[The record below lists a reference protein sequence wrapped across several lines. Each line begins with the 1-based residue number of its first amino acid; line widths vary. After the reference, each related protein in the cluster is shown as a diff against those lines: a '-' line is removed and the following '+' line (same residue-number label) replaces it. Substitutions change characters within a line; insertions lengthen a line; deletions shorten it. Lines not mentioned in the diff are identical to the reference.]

1 MKRVRI
7 NAVVSRIFA
16 LLLMFQVNAFVSFAQ
31 DTRAQQSKKSRLEKE
46 IAAIDKQL
54 KDNAMQSK
62 NAMTALTLTRQKIEA
77 RKALVEDSDREI
89 AVLRGKIGEKQKEV
103 DRLQGRLDTL
113 SVYYGKLV
121 KSAYRNRDSKVWY
134 MYILA
139 SENLGQAFRRAG
151 YLKNLSTEMN
161 RQGEKI
167 KETRAVLQDE
177 MDSLAVMR
185 NQAQALRTK
194 RAADVELLR
203 KEESQ
208 SQTYVDQ
215 LKRNRSKY
223 QKDLAAKKKQVEA
236 LNREIERIIAASMRG
251 KGTGKIKQPVDMK
264 LDSEFSKNKGRLPWP
279 ADGPV
284 VDHFGQHYHPVFK
297 SVKLPFSNGVNIALP
312 KDAPVKAVFDGVVKQ
327 IVVMP
332 GYNKCVLVQHG
343 NYFSFYCKLGSTAV
357 KPGDKVKTGQI
368 VGTVDTIDGMN
379 QLHFQI
385 WKGTTPQNPELW
397 LR

>member
-1 MKRVRI
+1 MKRGRV

-77 RKALVEDSDREI
+77 RKSLVEDSDREI

-208 SQTYVDQ
+208 SQTYVAQ

-297 SVKLPFSNGVNIALP
+297 SVKLPFNNGVNIALP
-312 KDAPVKAVFDGVVKQ
+312 KDSPVKAVFDGVVKQ

>member
-121 KSAYRNRDSKVWY
+121 KSAYRNRDSNVWY

-167 KETRAVLQDE
+167 KETRTVLQNE

-208 SQTYVDQ
+208 SQTYVAQ

-297 SVKLPFSNGVNIALP
+297 SVKLPFNNGVNIALP

>member
-185 NQAQALRTK
+185 NQAQALRAK

-203 KEESQ
+203 KEELQ
-208 SQTYVDQ
+208 SQTYVAQ

-284 VDHFGQHYHPVFK
+284 VDHFGQHYHPVFTK
-297 SVKLPFSNGVNIALP
+297 VKLPFNNGINIALE
-312 KDAPVKAVFDGVVKQ
+312 KGTEVKAVFNGVVKQ

-332 GYNKCVLVQHG
+332 GYGKCVLVQHG
-343 NYFSFYCKLGSTAV
+343 NYFSFYCRLGSVSV
-357 KPGDKVKTGQI
+357 KAGDKVSTGEVI
-368 VGTVDTIDGMN
+368 GRIDTIDNLN

-385 WKGTTPQNPELW
+385 WQGTKPQNPESW

>member
-1 MKRVRI
+1 MKRVRV

-185 NQAQALRTK
+185 NHAQALRAK

-279 ADGPV
+279 AEGPV

-297 SVKLPFSNGVNIALP
+297 SVKLPFNNGVNIALQ

-368 VGTVDTIDGMN
+368 IGTVDTIDGMN

>member
-1 MKRVRI
+1 MKRVRV

-151 YLKNLSTEMN
+151 YLKNLSTKMN

-251 KGTGKIKQPVDMK
+251 KGTGKIKQPVDIK

-297 SVKLPFSNGVNIALP
+297 SVKLPFNNGVNIALP
-312 KDAPVKAVFDGVVKQ
+312 EDAPVKAVFDGVVKQ

>member
-1 MKRVRI
+1 MKRFRV

-31 DTRAQQSKKSRLEKE
+31 DTRAQQSKISRLEKE

-89 AVLRGKIGEKQKEV
+89 AVLRGKIGEKQKAV

-297 SVKLPFSNGVNIALP
+297 SVKLPFNNGVNIALP

>member
-185 NQAQALRTK
+185 NQAQALRAK

-203 KEESQ
+203 KEELQ
-208 SQTYVDQ
+208 SQTYVAQ

-236 LNREIERIIAASMRG
+236 LNREIERILAASMRG

-284 VDHFGQHYHPVFK
+284 VDHFGQHYHPVFTK
-297 SVKLPFSNGVNIALP
+297 VKLPFNNGINIALA
-312 KDAPVKAVFDGVVKQ
+312 KDTEIKSVFNGIVKQ

-332 GYNKCVLVQHG
+332 GYGKCVLVQHG
-343 NYFSFYCKLGSTAV
+343 NYFSFYCRLGNVSV
-357 KPGDKVKTGQI
+357 KAGDKVSTGDVI
-368 VGTVDTIDGMN
+368 GRIDTIDDMT

-385 WKGTTPQNPELW
+385 WQGTKPQNPELW

>member
-1 MKRVRI
+1 MKRVRV

-151 YLKNLSTEMN
+151 YLKNLSTKMN

-251 KGTGKIKQPVDMK
+251 KGTGKIKQPVDIK

-297 SVKLPFSNGVNIALP
+297 SVKLPFNNGVNIALP
-312 KDAPVKAVFDGVVKQ
+312 EDAPVKAVFDGVVKQ

-357 KPGDKVKTGQI
+357 KPGGSRRDRLSV
-368 VGTVDTIDGMN
+368 
-379 QLHFQI
+379 
-385 WKGTTPQNPELW
+385 LW
-397 LR
+397 ILSTA

>member
-1 MKRVRI
+1 MKMVRI

-185 NQAQALRTK
+185 NQAQALRAK

-203 KEESQ
+203 KEELQ
-208 SQTYVDQ
+208 SQTYVAQ

-297 SVKLPFSNGVNIALP
+297 SVKLPFNNGVNIALP

>member
-1 MKRVRI
+1 MKRVRV

-185 NQAQALRTK
+185 NQAQALRAK

-297 SVKLPFSNGVNIALP
+297 SVKLPFNNGVNIALP

-368 VGTVDTIDGMN
+368 VGTVDAIDGMN

>member
-151 YLKNLSTEMN
+151 YLKNLST
-161 RQGEKI
+161 
-167 KETRAVLQDE
+167 
-177 MDSLAVMR
+177 
-185 NQAQALRTK
+185 
-194 RAADVELLR
+194 
-203 KEESQ
+203 
-208 SQTYVDQ
+208 
-215 LKRNRSKY
+215 
-223 QKDLAAKKKQVEA
+223 
-236 LNREIERIIAASMRG
+236 
-251 KGTGKIKQPVDMK
+251 
-264 LDSEFSKNKGRLPWP
+264 
-279 ADGPV
+279 
-284 VDHFGQHYHPVFK
+284 
-297 SVKLPFSNGVNIALP
+297 
-312 KDAPVKAVFDGVVKQ
+312 
-327 IVVMP
+327 
-332 GYNKCVLVQHG
+332 
-343 NYFSFYCKLGSTAV
+343 
-357 KPGDKVKTGQI
+357 
-368 VGTVDTIDGMN
+368 
-379 QLHFQI
+379 
-385 WKGTTPQNPELW
+385 
-397 LR
+397 

>member
-46 IAAIDKQL
+46 IASIDKQL

-185 NQAQALRTK
+185 NQAQALRAK

-203 KEESQ
+203 KEELQ
-208 SQTYVDQ
+208 SQTYVAQ

-297 SVKLPFSNGVNIALP
+297 SVKLPINNGVNIALP

>member
-121 KSAYRNRDSKVWY
+121 KSAYRNWDSKAWH

-185 NQAQALRTK
+185 NQAQALRAK

-203 KEESQ
+203 KEELQ
-208 SQTYVDQ
+208 SQTYVAQ

-297 SVKLPFSNGVNIALP
+297 SVKLPFNNGVNIALP

>member
-185 NQAQALRTK
+185 NQAQALRAK

-203 KEESQ
+203 KEELQ
-208 SQTYVDQ
+208 SQTYVAQ

-284 VDHFGQHYHPVFK
+284 VDHFGQHYHPVFTK
-297 SVKLPFSNGVNIALP
+297 VKLPFNNGINIALE
-312 KDAPVKAVFDGVVKQ
+312 KGTEVKAVFNGVVKQ

-332 GYNKCVLVQHG
+332 GYGKCVLVQHG
-343 NYFSFYCKLGSTAV
+343 NYFSFYCRLGSVSV
-357 KPGDKVKTGQI
+357 KAGDKVSTGEVI
-368 VGTVDTIDGMN
+368 GRIDTIDNLN

-385 WKGTTPQNPELW
+385 WQGTKPQNPELW